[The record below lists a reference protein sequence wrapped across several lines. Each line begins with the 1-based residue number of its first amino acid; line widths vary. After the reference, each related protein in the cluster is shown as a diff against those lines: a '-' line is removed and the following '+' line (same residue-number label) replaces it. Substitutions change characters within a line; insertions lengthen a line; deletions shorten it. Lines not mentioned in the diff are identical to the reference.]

1 MGYEHMNGVIYVIF
15 IAFLFGIQLW
25 SNPRVRFAS
34 HPSEVETVEFGVD
47 LARPARQV
55 D

>member
-1 MGYEHMNGVIYVIF
+1 MNGVIYVIF

-25 SNPRVRFAS
+25 SNPRARFAS
-34 HPSEVETVEFGVD
+34 HPSVVETVEFGVD
-47 LARPARQV
+47 LARPGRQV